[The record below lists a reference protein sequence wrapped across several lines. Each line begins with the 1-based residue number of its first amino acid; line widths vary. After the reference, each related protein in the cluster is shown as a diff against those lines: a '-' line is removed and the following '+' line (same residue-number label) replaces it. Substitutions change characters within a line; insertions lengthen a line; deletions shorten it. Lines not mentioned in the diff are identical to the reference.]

1 MRRFPCCR
9 EGNPRRCRSARFVEK
24 KLSKLK
30 GDISQGFVAA
40 TLLYCTGSM
49 AIVGAIEGGLLGK
62 HDILIAKSFLDGVV
76 SIALAAS
83 LGIGVLFSSLSVLL
97 YQGTIV
103 LIAGL
108 AKNLL
113 TDVVVNEMS
122 AVGGLLI
129 MAIGLNF
136 LLKDRIRIGNLLPA
150 MFIPVLYFM
159 VVK

>member
-1 MRRFPCCR
+1 
-9 EGNPRRCRSARFVEK
+9 
-24 KLSKLK
+24 
-30 GDISQGFVAA
+30 
-40 TLLYCTGSM
+40 
-49 AIVGAIEGGLLGK
+49 
-62 HDILIAKSFLDGVV
+62 
-76 SIALAAS
+76 
-83 LGIGVLFSSLSVLL
+83 LL

-150 MFIPVLYFM
+150 MFIPILYFM